1 MEKIDEI
8 TCPEDI
14 FSWMEENVEYG
25 WLDTEGNRHIRE
37 MKDFRKKYRTMSVE
51 ESMKQK
57 IGTCIEQV
65 AVMHFLLDKI
75 QIKSKMYCCRIYEPD
90 DYGNLEE
97 DEHMHCFVLFERD
110 GKIYHLE
117 HPNPEKKGI
126 YEYATEEE
134 ALKTIEDYYVELRG
148 GKKSPTTQFYEVP
161 AGISFKEFN
170 VYINH
175 QKVQ

>member
-1 MEKIDEI
+1 MEKTDEI

-14 FSWMEENVEYG
+14 FNWMEENVEYG

-37 MKDFRKKYRTMSVE
+37 MKDFRKQYRTMSVE

-110 GKIYHLE
+110 GKSYHLE
-117 HPNPEKKGI
+117 LSLIHI
-126 YEYATEEE
+126 
-134 ALKTIEDYYVELRG
+134 
-148 GKKSPTTQFYEVP
+148 
-161 AGISFKEFN
+161 
-170 VYINH
+170 
-175 QKVQ
+175 

>member
-1 MEKIDEI
+1 MEKTDEI

-14 FSWMEENVEYG
+14 FNWMEENVEYG

-37 MKDFRKKYRTMSVE
+37 MKDFRKQYRTMSVE

-97 DEHMHCFVLFERD
+97 DEHMHCFVL
-110 GKIYHLE
+110 LE
-117 HPNPEKKGI
+117 KSIIWSIRIRKR
-126 YEYATEEE
+126 
-134 ALKTIEDYYVELRG
+134 RG
-148 GKKSPTTQFYEVP
+148 SMNMRQRKRR
-161 AGISFKEFN
+161 
-170 VYINH
+170 
-175 QKVQ
+175 

>member
-1 MEKIDEI
+1 MEKTDEI

-14 FSWMEENVEYG
+14 FNWMEENVEYG

-37 MKDFRKKYRTMSVE
+37 MKDFRKQYRTMSVE

-110 GKIYHLE
+110 G
-117 HPNPEKKGI
+117 
-126 YEYATEEE
+126 
-134 ALKTIEDYYVELRG
+134 
-148 GKKSPTTQFYEVP
+148 
-161 AGISFKEFN
+161 
-170 VYINH
+170 
-175 QKVQ
+175 